1 MNDPRARTILEGRR
15 FMKKRMVEIGVFAAA
30 TLLQAGAG
38 HAAPKVTAQSCT
50 VAYKSA
56 VKAQQASHLQE
67 AQKWF
72 AACSQQACGT
82 LIRRECLLSYDQI
95 SADIPTIVPVVTT
108 VTGEPVLDVKI
119 TMDGALLASKID
131 GRALPVDPGLHEF
144 TFITHAGSATQ
155 KIVILQGQRNRPI
168 AMAMAAPGQQPQT
181 NGQPRAAMAAVAAPT
196 APVLDV
202 TAAEPPPFK
211 AGPPSAYKD
220 SFAADESSS
229 VTTHRPIARYIAT
242 GVGLLGVGGYALLT
256 YWGRKDNDML
266 VQCKPDCMQSSV
278 DHVRKI
284 YLAAN
289 ISLGVGIAA
298 LGTATWLYFRSS
310 DSRQQEAAAGGTPV
324 ALDVVP
330 LSNGALASVRGAF

>member
-1 MNDPRARTILEGRR
+1 
-15 FMKKRMVEIGVFAAA
+15 MKRRMVEIGVLAAA
-30 TLLQAGAG
+30 TFIQAGAG
-38 HAAPKVTAQSCT
+38 LAAPKVTAQSCT
-50 VAYKSA
+50 AAYKSA

-95 SADIPTIVPVVTT
+95 TADIPTIVPVVTT
-108 VTGEPVLDVKI
+108 VTGEPVLDVKV

-131 GRALPVDPGLHEF
+131 GRALPVDPGPHEF

-155 KIVILQGQRNRPI
+155 KVVILQGQRNRPI
-168 AMAMAAPGQQPQT
+168 AMALATSGQQPQKA
-181 NGQPRAAMAAVAAPT
+181 GPPRAAMAPVAAPT

-202 TAAEPPPFK
+202 TPAEPPPFQGG
-211 AGPPSAYKD
+211 APSAYRD
-220 SFAADESSS
+220 SFAADESS
-229 VTTHRPIARYIAT
+229 VTTPSGSRPVAPYIAA
-242 GVGLLGVGGYALLT
+242 GIGLVGVGGYALLT

-266 VQCKPDCMQSSV
+266 AQCKPDCMQSSV
-278 DHVRKI
+278 DHVRRL
-284 YLAAN
+284 YLVAN

-298 LGTATWLYFRSS
+298 LGTATWLYLRSS
-310 DSRQQEAAAGGTPV
+310 KSRQQEAAASGPPV
-324 ALDVVP
+324 ALDVMP